1 MRHMIALGGTGHNR
15 VVLAKLWPLRLPTKI
30 LFVVNNDSSIM
41 KPSINFLTS
50 AVGTVT
56 VLLSLS
62 ALPAIAVT
70 ETEPNNSFT
79 EREVFGAG
87 VDTVEGA
94 ITPGDVDF
102 FSFSDLAAG
111 DLFFAEIT
119 SGDFDTVLG
128 LFDDVGTLIDD
139 DDGGVDVLSALG
151 GTVPSSGNLNFAV
164 SGFSDFNFTGAHS
177 QTGTFT
183 FNLRTIGS
191 PVLTPITPLGG
202 FDFADPD
209 GIAFDASSGNLFIVS
224 DDDANDVQVISEVTT
239 DGTLVDT
246 FELPDSP
253 DVEGLS
259 VLPNGN
265 LLIAEQDDENSAVQE
280 IAPDGSGEISGGISF
295 LTDPPSDDGD
305 GVVFNPQTNTVFVA
319 DDVDEAIVEFD
330 LSGNLLSTIDTTAL
344 FPGFDEPEGITVDL
358 LTGNL
363 FVVDDSGGTSFLFEI
378 ATDGTLISGI
388 DLENLTGFDDP
399 EGVTIDS
406 ESRTLYIAFADQDR
420 VESFQLPSPP
430 TSVPEPGMALAVVF
444 SSGVAVRRLRRAKA

>member
-1 MRHMIALGGTGHNR
+1 MIALGGTGHNR

-139 DDGGVDVLSALG
+139 DDGGVDVLDRKSTRLN
-151 GTVPSSGNLNFAV
+151 SS
-164 SGFSDFNFTGAHS
+164 H
-177 QTGTFT
+177 
-183 FNLRTIGS
+183 
-191 PVLTPITPLGG
+191 
-202 FDFADPD
+202 
-209 GIAFDASSGNLFIVS
+209 
-224 DDDANDVQVISEVTT
+224 
-239 DGTLVDT
+239 
-246 FELPDSP
+246 
-253 DVEGLS
+253 
-259 VLPNGN
+259 
-265 LLIAEQDDENSAVQE
+265 
-280 IAPDGSGEISGGISF
+280 
-295 LTDPPSDDGD
+295 
-305 GVVFNPQTNTVFVA
+305 
-319 DDVDEAIVEFD
+319 
-330 LSGNLLSTIDTTAL
+330 
-344 FPGFDEPEGITVDL
+344 
-358 LTGNL
+358 
-363 FVVDDSGGTSFLFEI
+363 
-378 ATDGTLISGI
+378 
-388 DLENLTGFDDP
+388 
-399 EGVTIDS
+399 
-406 ESRTLYIAFADQDR
+406 
-420 VESFQLPSPP
+420 
-430 TSVPEPGMALAVVF
+430 
-444 SSGVAVRRLRRAKA
+444 